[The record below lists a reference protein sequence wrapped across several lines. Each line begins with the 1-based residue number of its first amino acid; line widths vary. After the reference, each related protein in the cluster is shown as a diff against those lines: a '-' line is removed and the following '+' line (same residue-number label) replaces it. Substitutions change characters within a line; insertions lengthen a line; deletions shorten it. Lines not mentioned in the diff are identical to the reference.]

1 MRSEFDRN
9 GRVSFSDFWL
19 RRALRILPQF
29 YLVLAAAYGS
39 AVLLGQFH
47 LLQWHILLA
56 QALHVTNYWIIAEGY
71 EGFPNFTGTVVYWSL
86 AVEEHFYVIFPFLYV
101 WMRRRNMAGRQQA
114 VLLLSLCGVIVA
126 WRCWLVLGLHVATD
140 RTYMASDTRIDSI
153 LFGCVLAVYR
163 NPVRD
168 RVPGSESLWRIL
180 VVPLAVLALLLTL
193 FVRAEWFR
201 ETLRYS
207 LQGMALIPLFAAAIR
222 FPGWLVFRWLNWRPV
237 AFLGVLSYSLYLVH
251 FGAIFIVRDAL
262 HGAALRRPAQ
272 TPGGLGVEVPD
283 QEISS
288 SPSSRII
295 PGTLGGCHASS
306 SSSSRLRQAPACRLS
321 RTACWI
327 CWARRVAE
335 SGLRRLSSC
344 PLRRQFATSA
354 ISPRKPLPRKGCKT
368 ETWSSTA

>member
-1 MRSEFDRN
+1 
-9 GRVSFSDFWL
+9 
-19 RRALRILPQF
+19 
-29 YLVLAAAYGS
+29 
-39 AVLLGQFH
+39 
-47 LLQWHILLA
+47 
-56 QALHVTNYWIIAEGY
+56 
-71 EGFPNFTGTVVYWSL
+71 
-86 AVEEHFYVIFPFLYV
+86 
-101 WMRRRNMAGRQQA
+101 MRRRNMAGRQQA

-262 HGAALRRPAQ
+262 HGAAPVLTGVLAFSGALVVAWILYRFVERPCAVLRR
-272 TPGGLGVEVPD
+272 
-283 QEISS
+283 
-288 SPSSRII
+288 
-295 PGTLGGCHASS
+295 
-306 SSSSRLRQAPACRLS
+306 RL
-321 RTACWI
+321 
-327 CWARRVAE
+327 VD
-335 SGLRRLSSC
+335 
-344 PLRRQFATSA
+344 
-354 ISPRKPLPRKGCKT
+354 
-368 ETWSSTA
+368 

>member
-1 MRSEFDRN
+1 MTVFGMHAPEQAAARPSTAGGASRHIPSLDGIRAISFLLVFVAHCGLEIIPGGLGVTIFFFLSGYLITTLMRSEFDRN

-262 HGAALRRPAQ
+262 HGAAPVLTGVLAFSGALVVAWILYRFVERPCAVLRR
-272 TPGGLGVEVPD
+272 
-283 QEISS
+283 
-288 SPSSRII
+288 
-295 PGTLGGCHASS
+295 
-306 SSSSRLRQAPACRLS
+306 RL
-321 RTACWI
+321 
-327 CWARRVAE
+327 VD
-335 SGLRRLSSC
+335 
-344 PLRRQFATSA
+344 
-354 ISPRKPLPRKGCKT
+354 
-368 ETWSSTA
+368 